1 MSQSCLGVCRDA
13 GKGLNTFEIFNVAEF
28 KVGFEGAG
36 RHAYISTDETGKG
49 DKQHLLVLPIQ
60 V

>member
-1 MSQSCLGVCRDA
+1 LGVCRDA